1 MSYLKPKNS
10 SAILFLLLVTF
21 STPLQLLTAPVQLEG
36 LERLKNRDLERASEK
51 LHYEINGLFEEG
63 RYWECAR
70 DLIILID
77 FYPNYS
83 KIDNAIF
90 TLGECLY
97 EVGLVQSAAKI
108 YRFLIQKHIRSRYLG
123 HALLGLQR
131 IEYDRGDFGRCIEF
145 YNAILRGSPKKD
157 ILNCAKYYAG
167 LSYYQIKDYPKA
179 IELLSDIEN
188 DSPYFDYGLYTKGLS
203 LLRMK
208 KVKRAVKALNDV
220 LRLPVV
226 NDERRSVVDETRLTL
241 GYLYYELEYY
251 NYALKQFLAVSSDH
265 KNYQD
270 ALLAA
275 GWAAVKMKYYGEA
288 VGPLTDL
295 LSQFPDNLYS
305 DEALFLLGRCYL
317 KLEMYDEALKIYDH
331 ILDLYPEKDFLP
343 VILHEVNQTLADE
356 RQKAENINLE
366 LLMLESRL
374 LEVLPIGMDGTAP
387 DYLKQEKKK
396 LHEIRTSLLERIQ
409 KERQSFKSITNQM
422 DELEKMAKLKESRK
436 NWRAFAEYGKSRAL
450 FMKRSKER
458 N

>member
-1 MSYLKPKNS
+1 MSCINS
-10 SAILFLLLVTF
+10 TYSRTVFWVLLVLFTGF
-21 STPLQLLTAPVQLEG
+21 GLTAPMPKKGMQKFVD
-36 LERLKNRDLERASEK
+36 RDLERASEK
-51 LHYEINGLFEEG
+51 LHYEIKGLFEAG

-97 EVGLVQSAAKI
+97 EVGLFQSATKM
-108 YRFLIQKHIRSRYLG
+108 YRFLITKHIRSRYLG

-131 IEYDRGDFGRCIEF
+131 IEYDRGDYGRCIEF
-145 YNAILRGSPKKD
+145 YNAILRGSPKKN

-167 LSYYQIKDYPKA
+167 LSHYQIKDYPRA
-179 IELLSDIEN
+179 IELLSGIED
-188 DSPYFDYGLYTKGLS
+188 DSPYYDYGLYTKGLS
-203 LLRMK
+203 QLRMK
-208 KVKRAVKALNDV
+208 KVKRAVKTLNEV
-220 LRLPVV
+220 LRLPIV

-251 NYALKQFLAVSSDH
+251 NYALKQFLVVSSDH

-275 GWAAVKMKYYGEA
+275 GWAAVKLKYYGEA

-295 LSQFPDNLYS
+295 LSRFPDNLYA

-331 ILDLYPEKDFLP
+331 ILELYPERNFLP
-343 VILHEVNQTLADE
+343 VILHEVNQTLTDE
-356 RQKAENINLE
+356 RQKAEKINLE

-374 LEVLPIGMDGTAP
+374 LEVLPVGLDGTAP
-387 DYLKQEKKK
+387 DHLKKEKKK
-396 LHEIRTSLLERIQ
+396 LKQIRTSLLERIQ
-409 KERQSFKSITNQM
+409 KERQNFKAITEQM
-422 DELEKMAKLKESRK
+422 DELEKMAEIKESRR

-450 FMKRSKER
+450 FLKRNKER